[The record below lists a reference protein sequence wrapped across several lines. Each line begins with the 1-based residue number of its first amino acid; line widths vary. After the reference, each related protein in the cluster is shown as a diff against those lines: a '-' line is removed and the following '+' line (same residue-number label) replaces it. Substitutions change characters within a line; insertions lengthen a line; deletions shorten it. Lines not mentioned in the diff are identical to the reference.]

1 MKQYVLLTVFALV
14 PVFPVAGQTA
24 LLRGDVVVSAD
35 EDVLDD
41 NGFPIAVRS
50 NLRVYGRDGV
60 YKRELV
66 GPEDVF
72 GEPLVLGGVVF
83 FGSRSAIERVA
94 ADGTPLPP
102 FTTNAVNVNYLASG
116 PAGGI
121 LAVNNS
127 GEIYRFAA
135 DGTLVS
141 FRDFTH
147 EFPAFGGLDL
157 ARDGCTV
164 FYGLSGALLRWN
176 VCTATDPILLNS
188 SLGGASYALRILPDG
203 SILQVVLTDA
213 GSVFHLD
220 REGNVLREYSIPS
233 PHAVALDIDGTSF
246 WTNAGNLLVRIDIA
260 TGAVL
265 SETFTP
271 YQIYGI
277 SVVGEPRAALAATQP
292 IPALSPLGLA
302 ALAVAIA
309 VVAALTLRAN

>member
-1 MKQYVLLTVFALV
+1 MKRYLLLALSVLLAPAASMVGQSSLV
-14 PVFPVAGQTA
+14 
-24 LLRGDVVVSAD
+24 RGDVVVSAYD
-35 EDVLDD
+35 EGPVSL
-41 NGFPIAVRS
+41 FS
-50 NLRVYGRDGV
+50 NLRVYGRDGS

-66 GPEDVF
+66 GPDGRF
-72 GEPLVLGGVVF
+72 YGEPLVRDGIVY
-83 FGSRSAIERVA
+83 FGAHTPDAIERVA
-94 ADGTPLPP
+94 SDGTPLPP
-102 FTTNAVNVNYLASG
+102 FTTDVVNVNYVAPG
-116 PAGGI
+116 PAGGL

-141 FRDFTH
+141 FRDFTR

-164 FYGLSGALLRWN
+164 FYGLAGALARWN
-176 VCTATDPILLNS
+176 ACVETDAVLLNS

-220 REGNVLREYSIPS
+220 RDGNVIREYFIPS
-233 PHAVALDIDGTSF
+233 PHGLALDIDGTSF
-246 WTNAGNLLVRIDIA
+246 WTNVGNLLVRIDIA

-277 SVVGEPRAALAATQP
+277 SVVGEPRAALAATQS

-309 VVAALTLRAN
+309 FLAAVALRVN